1 MKMKKK
7 KLLIILL
14 FILLIIISVLS
25 LFVGSS
31 NMKVIE
37 VINALFFKGNDS
49 FIRIIYKIRIPRIIA
64 AIVAGGGLSI
74 AGLIMQTTLNNYMAS
89 PQTLGVSNAAVFGAN
104 LSIIIFAGGYFISSN
119 NNASFFTNSNPFSTS
134 FMAFLF
140 AILSTFLILLLCK
153 SNEFS
158 PNFVILLGIAMG
170 SLFNALTTLLQYY
183 ATDVGLAAAVVWN
196 FGDLGRAT
204 YLTDIIM
211 FVVLFISIVFFSL
224 NSWRYNALLSG
235 DNVAKSLGINVKLF
249 RFISLLLASLIT
261 ATCVSFLGIIG
272 FVGLISPHICR
283 KIVGN
288 DHRYLIPASLLSGS
302 ILLLLADMLS
312 RFINNGVSLPVGS
325 ITTLLGLPFFIF
337 IIFKK
342 RGSENA

>member
-1 MKMKKK
+1 MKKK
-7 KLLIILL
+7 LFIIILAIILAILSIISL
-14 FILLIIISVLS
+14 FI
-25 LFVGSS
+25 GSS
-31 NMKVIE
+31 NMKIIDV
-37 VINALFFKGNDS
+37 VNALFLKGLASN
-49 FIRIIYKIRIPRIIA
+49 IRIVYNIRIPRIIA

-74 AGLIMQTTLNNYMAS
+74 AGLIMQTTLNNQMAS
-89 PQTLGVSNAAVFGAN
+89 PQTLGVTNAAVFGAN
-104 LSIIIFAGGYFISSN
+104 ISIILFAGGYFVTN
-119 NNASFFTNSNPFSTS
+119 NSTSFFTNVNPFSTS
-134 FMAFLF
+134 FMAFIF
-140 AILSTFLILLLCK
+140 AIFSTILILCMCK

-196 FGDLGRAT
+196 FGDLGRAA
-204 YLTDIIM
+204 YLTDIII
-211 FVVLFISIVFFSL
+211 FVVLLISIVFFSL

-235 DNVAKSLGINVKLF
+235 DNVAKSLGINVKVF

-272 FVGLISPHICR
+272 FVGLICPHICR

-288 DHRYLIPASLLSGS
+288 DHRYLIPSSLLFGS
-302 ILLLLADMLS
+302 VLLLFADMIS
-312 RFINNGVSLPVGS
+312 RIANNGVSLPVGS